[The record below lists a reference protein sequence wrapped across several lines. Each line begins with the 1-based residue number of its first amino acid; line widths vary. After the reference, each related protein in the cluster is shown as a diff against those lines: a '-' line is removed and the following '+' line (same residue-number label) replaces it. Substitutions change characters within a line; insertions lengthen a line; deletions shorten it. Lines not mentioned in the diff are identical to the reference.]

1 MASRLFQ
8 NCLSCAYP
16 TIKVL
21 GLLRYF
27 SNASLPISRRPVST
41 SIIGQGVLAKAIA
54 RNTSALP
61 HMIDMPET
69 CNPSPPTAC
78 GVPSSLA
85 SFLRLHSGSCSAS
98 PLDTPNKLIC
108 IPCDFGI
115 RQVSF
120 PPAPITVGAIAEGTG
135 FDNGPCLLFVMLV
148 LFVVLLLSTV
158 LPSPTAVFKSPVTS
172 CAGNDDV
179 VNRSIIA
186 QCRHIRPPSAHAP
199 LDQHT

>member
-1 MASRLFQ
+1 MANRLFQ
-8 NCLSCAYP
+8 NFLSCAYP
-16 TIKVL
+16 TIKTL

-27 SNASLPISRRPVST
+27 SNASLPISKRPVST
-41 SIIGQGVLAKAIA
+41 SMIGQGVLASAIA
-54 RNTSALP
+54 LNTCGLL
-61 HMIDMPET
+61 HIIEIPET

-98 PLDTPNKLIC
+98 PLDMPNRLIC

-115 RQVSF
+115 RQVSL
-120 PPAPITVGAIAEGTG
+120 PPAPMTVGAIADGTG
-135 FDNGPCLLFVMLV
+135 LLIAPCLLFVMLV

-172 CAGNDDV
+172 CAHNDDV
-179 VNRSIIA
+179 VSSSIIA
-186 QCRHIRPPSAHAP
+186 QLRHILPPSVPAP